1 MNEKD
6 EIVARAI
13 MDGAKQVFRKW
24 GLAKATMEDIA
35 KAAGKG
41 KSTLYYYFKS
51 KEEIF
56 HAIAKDEIDAS
67 LRATQE
73 AMDKVENAGEKL
85 SLYVGVLL
93 KEIQSRTK
101 FYTIIMGEFREN
113 MKIIDQIRTY
123 YAEQEDLFVRNLI
136 AYGIERDEFRQ
147 VDNDDAGMTS
157 RIVVLMLRG
166 LIMELLVKEEQEDLE
181 PYIESINNLFLKGL
195 LPR

>member
-73 AMDKVENAGEKL
+73 AMDKVENTGEKL
-85 SLYVGVLL
+85 SLYVEVLL

>member
-73 AMDKVENAGEKL
+73 DMDKVENAGEKL
-85 SLYVGVLL
+85 SLYVEVLL

>member
-85 SLYVGVLL
+85 SLDLHVLL

>member
-41 KSTLYYYFKS
+41 KTTLYYYFKS

-85 SLYVGVLL
+85 SLYVEVLL

-101 FYTIIMGEFREN
+101 FYTIVMGEFREN

>member
-85 SLYVGVLL
+85 SLYVEVLL

>member
-6 EIVARAI
+6 DVVERAI

-56 HAIAKDEIDAS
+56 HAIAKEEIDAS
-67 LRATQE
+67 LRAAQE
-73 AMDKVENAGEKL
+73 EMDKVENAGEKL
-85 SLYVGVLL
+85 SLYVSVIL

-113 MKIIDQIRTY
+113 MKIIDQIRNY
-123 YAEQEDLFVRNLI
+123 YAEQEDRFVRNLI
-136 AYGIERDEFRQ
+136 AYGIERGEFRQ
-147 VDNDDAGMTS
+147 VDTHAAGMTS
-157 RIVVLMLRG
+157 RVVVLMLRG
-166 LIMELLVKEEQEDLE
+166 LIMELLVQEEQEDLD
-181 PYIESINNLFLKGL
+181 PYIESVNNLFLKGL

>member
-85 SLYVGVLL
+85 SLYVEVLL

-113 MKIIDQIRTY
+113 MKIIEQIRTY